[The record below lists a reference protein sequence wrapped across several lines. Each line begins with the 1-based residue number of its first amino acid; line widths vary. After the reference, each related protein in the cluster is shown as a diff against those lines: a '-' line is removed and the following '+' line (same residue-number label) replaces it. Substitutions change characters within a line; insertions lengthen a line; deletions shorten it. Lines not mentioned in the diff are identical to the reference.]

1 MEGRSTV
8 GLFLVVL
15 AAAASSL
22 IMLLE
27 RRPSPTAATATSSNV
42 LKDKPFTVIQLEGN
56 GQEMAGLAVMLHDVS
71 LAGFANRSGHW
82 HAFPGHEHLL
92 PGSTPLPFGNS
103 YRDLIGGLANLP
115 NLPLGGPPM
124 VQASSAISGYSPATV
139 IDDNDVVAVKRALAT
154 LTVMTCE
161 AQRLQPIRDLLLN
174 KGRWESGEARVA
186 VEHLPYI
193 EHWDTICYEIV
204 RAKKNG
210 VWDGPFTELLK
221 EHANIKNMKEA
232 MAVVGF
238 ITTSRTLQDL
248 VVAHARKA

>member
-8 GLFLVVL
+8 GLFLVVV

-27 RRPSPTAATATSSNV
+27 RRPSPPATTSSSSNV
-42 LKDKPFTVIQLEGN
+42 LKNNKPFTVIQLKGSGHET
-56 GQEMAGLAVMLHDVS
+56 ASLAVMLHDVS

-92 PGSTPLPFGNS
+92 PGATPLPFGNS

-124 VQASSAISGYSPATV
+124 VQASSAISGYSPA
-139 IDDNDVVAVKRALAT
+139 IADDDEVASVKRGLAT

-161 AQRLQPIRDLLLN
+161 AQRLQLIRDLLLN

-210 VWDGPFTELLK
+210 VWDGPFTQLLK
-221 EHANIKNMKEA
+221 EHANIKNKEEA

-238 ITTSRTLQDL
+238 VTTSRTLQDL
-248 VVAHARKA
+248 VLAHARRA